1 MSASD
6 LPKTKGAGVEPK
18 KAQPSDNGQ
27 LRFAFFTE
35 TQKDPEEGHNVD
47 VVSSESSLEQTV
59 MQARDA
65 LLDASLGEVDTH
77 LPLLLEFCEAALTRA
92 LDAAQKRHG
101 VSFSEDE
108 YRSLRGIGQAHW
120 LLVERHSR
128 EE

>member
-18 KAQPSDNGQ
+18 KAQPSDAGQ
-27 LRFAFFTE
+27 LHFTFFTE
-35 TQKDPEEGHNVD
+35 TQEDPEEERNAD
-47 VVSSESSLEQTV
+47 IVSSESGLEQTV

-65 LLDASLGEVDTH
+65 LLDASLSEVDRH
-77 LPLLLEFCEAALTRA
+77 LPLLFEFCEAALTRA
-92 LDAAQKRHG
+92 LDTAQKRHG